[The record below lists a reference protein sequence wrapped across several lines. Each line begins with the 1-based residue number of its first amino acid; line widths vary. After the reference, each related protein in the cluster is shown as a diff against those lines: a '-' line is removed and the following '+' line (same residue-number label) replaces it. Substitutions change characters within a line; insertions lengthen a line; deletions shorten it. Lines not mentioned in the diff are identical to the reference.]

1 MEYVTLV
8 AMLALI
14 EYTWFTI
21 EVGRARGRFN
31 VPAPAT
37 TGDEDFDRF
46 FRAHQNTTEQ
56 LVVFLPAL
64 YACGYYANGT
74 LAAVIGLVFVIGRML
89 YFRGYTDPE
98 KKRGMGFALG
108 MLANVSLV
116 LITLYQIVTPLV
128 M

>member
-1 MEYVTLV
+1 
-8 AMLALI
+8 MLALI
-14 EYTWFTI
+14 EHTWFTI

-37 TGDEDFDRF
+37 TGDENFDRL

-64 YACGYYANGT
+64 YACGYYAKGT

-108 MLANVSLV
+108 MLANVLLV
-116 LITLYQIVTPLV
+116 LITLYQIVSPLV

>member
-1 MEYVTLV
+1 MEYVTIV

-14 EYTWFTI
+14 EYMWFTI

-37 TGDEDFDRF
+37 TGDENFDRF

-64 YACGYYANGT
+64 YACSYYGNDT

-108 MLANVSLV
+108 MLANVLLV